1 MKEMGVIKGEKR
13 ADTNSSANRRL
24 RKSGYLPASIF
35 GRGIETVSVV
45 IKKDEFVK
53 VLSKFGRNS
62 VFKLDISGDTAHTVI
77 VKEIQNDPIGKGYL
91 HIGFQQISLSEEIKT
106 DVSIRI
112 LGSES
117 IEAKRLVVIHQMST
131 ISVKGLPQNIPDVI
145 EINVSNLQ
153 AGENVNVGSIKFP
166 EGIVSENDPKQVVVS
181 VSEPKRQET
190 EEAAEKAAETETEKE
205 EVQA

>member
-35 GRGIETVSVV
+35 GKGIESASVV
-45 IKKDEFVK
+45 VKKDEFVK

-190 EEAAEKAAETETEKE
+190 EDDTVKETETEKE

>member
-77 VKEIQNDPIGKGYL
+77 VKEIQSDPIGKGYL

-190 EEAAEKAAETETEKE
+190 EDDTVKETETEKE

>member
-35 GRGIETVSVV
+35 GKGIESASVV
-45 IKKDEFVK
+45 VKKDEFVK

-77 VKEIQNDPIGKGYL
+77 VKEIQSDPIGKGYL

-112 LGSES
+112 LGSEL
-117 IEAKRLVVIHQMST
+117 IEAKRLVVIHQMSM

-153 AGENVNVGSIKFP
+153 AGENINVGSIKFP

-181 VSEPKRQET
+181 VSEPKRQEI
-190 EEAAEKAAETETEKE
+190 EETAEKAAETEKE